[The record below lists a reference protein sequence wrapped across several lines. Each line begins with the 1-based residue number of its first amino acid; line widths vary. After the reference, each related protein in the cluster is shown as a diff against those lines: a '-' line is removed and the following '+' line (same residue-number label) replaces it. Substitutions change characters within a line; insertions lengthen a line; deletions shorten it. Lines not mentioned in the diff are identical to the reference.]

1 MERKNVSKNLRPVPI
16 GEMAVSADPE
26 DVLVVF
32 GLGSCVV
39 ICLYD
44 PVVQVGGMLHALLPG
59 RVNSR
64 NGVGKPTKFVDCGV
78 PLLIDSLAALGAKP
92 IRLVVRLG
100 GGARVTMAPGLDD
113 SLNIGERNVLA
124 AEVAL
129 ENAGL
134 EVQARAI
141 GGPAGRTIKL
151 YIDSGQ
157 ATVKTL
163 GQEEQLLI

>member
-1 MERKNVSKNLRPVPI
+1 MSKNLRPVPI

-59 RVNSR
+59 RINGR
-64 NGVGKPTKFVDCGV
+64 NGVGKPTKFVEDGV
-78 PLLIDSLAALGAKP
+78 PLLIDSLVALGAKP
-92 IRLVVRLG
+92 IRLVARLG
-100 GGARVTMAPGLDD
+100 GGAQMIMAPDLYD
-113 SLNIGERNVLA
+113 SLNIGERNILA

-129 ENAGL
+129 KSAGL
-134 EVQARAI
+134 EIQARAI

-151 YIDSGQ
+151 YIGSGQ
-157 ATVKTL
+157 TTVKTL